1 MLLIFRR
8 LIVHLPQLLGKMARK
23 SSLLLKRFGVSVR
36 KIRKERGL
44 SQEKLSFEAKLDRT
58 YISGIERGE
67 RNPSLKNIGKIAKA
81 LKIKPKEL
89 LP

>member
-1 MLLIFRR
+1 M
-8 LIVHLPQLLGKMARK
+8 PQLLGKMTTK
-23 SSLLLKRFGVSVR
+23 SSNLLKSFGVNIR

-81 LKIKPKEL
+81 LKVKPKEL